1 MMEGK
6 NNKLSVRQQARLLS
20 VNRSSYYYGDPA
32 AESEENLAIMEF
44 MDREYLEHPQS
55 GVQTLATLLVAEN
68 VVSRVN
74 PKRIRRLRKKMGLE
88 TVYRRPRTTI
98 PGPSSLICPYLLKDI
113 EITRPNQVWCTDITY
128 VPMARG
134 FLYLTVIMD
143 WYSRRILGWRLSN
156 TLDRVFCLEALQ
168 AAAEAAGTTPEILN
182 TDQGCQYTSYEWL
195 DVVVGYG
202 IKPSMD
208 GKRRWIDNVM
218 VERFWRTIKYDE
230 IYLHAYGNGRDAE
243 RGIARF
249 IRYYNTRRPH
259 QSLAT
264 QTPDAVYFTASQEV
278 AA

>member
-1 MMEGK
+1 MEPK
-6 NNKLSVRQQARLLS
+6 NSKLSLRRQAELLS
-20 VNRSSYYYGDPA
+20 VNRSSYYYGKPA
-32 AESEENLAIMEF
+32 TESDENLAIMEF
-44 MDREYLEHPQS
+44 MDHEYLQNPQS
-55 GVQTLATLLVAEN
+55 GVQTLITLLVAEG
-68 VVSRVN
+68 VVAQVN
-74 PKRIRRLRKKMGLE
+74 PKRIRRLRRVMGLE

-98 PGPSSLICPYLLKDI
+98 PGASSLIHPYLLKDL
-113 EITRPNQVWCTDITY
+113 EITRSNQVWCTDITY
-128 VPMARG
+128 VPMPRG

-143 WYSRRILGWRLSN
+143 WYSRRILAWRLSN
-156 TLDRVFCLEALQ
+156 TLDRAFCLEAFQ
-168 AAAEAAGTTPEILN
+168 GAVETTGTTPKILN
-182 TDQGCQYTSYEWL
+182 TDQGCQYTSHEWL

-230 IYLHAYGNGRDAE
+230 IYLQAYVNGRDAE

-264 QTPDAVYFTASQEV
+264 QTPDAVYFAASQEV